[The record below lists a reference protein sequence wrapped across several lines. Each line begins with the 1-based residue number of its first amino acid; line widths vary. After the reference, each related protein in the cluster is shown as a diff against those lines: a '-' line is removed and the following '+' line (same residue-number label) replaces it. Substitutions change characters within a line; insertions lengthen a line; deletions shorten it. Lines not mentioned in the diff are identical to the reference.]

1 MYEIKE
7 CENDTQSQ
15 IHAFMEL
22 CLPESGRIFE
32 LNGRHYAYKN
42 IEENFLKFWCMYDG
56 DKIIGTVAI
65 RDIGEGRGEIK
76 SLYLLNAYQ
85 GNGLGRKLFDLA
97 LDEVKKAGFVEV
109 YLDTIGANSQRALDM
124 YKRAGFVETE
134 KYNDNPVADVF
145 MKRKLECVDK
155 T

>member
-1 MYEIKE
+1 MYKIKE
-7 CENDTQSQ
+7 CKNDTQSQ
-15 IHAFMEL
+15 IHAFMEF

-97 LDEVKKAGFVEV
+97 LDEVKKAGFAEV